1 MKKEYIYIFIMVIFF
16 ASSYY
21 YVNILIKDKIT
32 ETEKIVENVEDL
44 YAKFRRDSIIQSGI
58 SNIKLAYLEN
68 KLNKSDRFDNIVVE
82 NSYKIEKILNELKI
96 SYNPNNIGF
105 SKEEMKQGALSYYEI
120 NLSFTAKFEK
130 VIKFLNIIENSK
142 NFNNILELDISKDNS
157 ANPDDLGSSRGFD
170 LSASKGKNDE
180 SSQLGP
186 KLLSV
191 DIKVQFIKFL

>member
-1 MKKEYIYIFIMVIFF
+1 MVIFF